1 MRISD
6 WSSDV
11 CSADLRGLPEAG
23 MEQHRADGQDAAD
36 PDDRALVADID
47 DQGRRDERR
56 SDAAQPL
63 HQAEHAKHRTGADRG
78 EQRMIERIALDAGLA
93 LTVRATVS
101 NMTNQTFVGKPTP
114 RTLPRPQ
121 LTSTPPERSP
131 RPLPCGR
138 KLSKQRNA
146 LYALRKG
153 ISQGKYDK
161 P

>member
-1 MRISD
+1 MIRRPPRSTRTD
-6 WSSDV
+6 TRFPYTTLVRSASWRDV
-11 CSADLRGLPEAG
+11 PICDGGGGNRGLPEAG

-93 LTVRATVS
+93 LDR
-101 NMTNQTFVGKPTP
+101 K
-114 RTLPRPQ
+114 
-121 LTSTPPERSP
+121 STRLNS
-131 RPLPCGR
+131 
-138 KLSKQRNA
+138 SH
-146 LYALRKG
+146 
-153 ISQGKYDK
+153 
-161 P
+161 